1 MVFFGSREDFFSG
14 GGSCY
19 RERKAVTEEGISS
32 FWVRVRTGEEV
43 IFFFWSFL
51 EGCFLEEK
59 NLDSFAE
66 EYPFSL
72 RGRLVAAVGQ
82 REKFLRALL
91 SWRGYE
97 LQFGE
102 KKSEFE
108 RGSRESF

>member
-1 MVFFGSREDFFSG
+1 MGRIGREE
-14 GGSCY
+14 SCY
-19 RERKAVTEEGISS
+19 REGDFVFLGEGENWREGD
-32 FWVRVRTGEEV
+32 FL
-43 IFFFWSFL
+43 FWSFL
-51 EGCFLEEK
+51 EGCLLEEE
-59 NLDSFAE
+59 NWISFAE